1 MENTHNPKNVPCPK
15 VSVNEHRLL
24 VSPNK
29 SKKLAEM
36 ANKLPVDLS
45 VNTLPAS
52 ELKAVSGLKSEFDIE
67 LQQACGLID
76 KRINEI
82 INSFP
87 QGKRANLFSLRFGSV
102 AAIKSLA
109 ITAAFHKLA
118 IHAPH
123 INLRVLKSVNY
134 HGDTV

>member
-1 MENTHNPKNVPCPK
+1 MEKTRNPQNSARPK

-24 VSPNK
+24 VDPNK
-29 SKKLAEM
+29 SKKLAAM
-36 ANKLPVDLS
+36 ANKLPIDLS
-45 VNTLPAS
+45 VKAIPAS
-52 ELKAVSGLKSEFDIE
+52 EPKAVSGLKSELDIE
-67 LQQACGLID
+67 LQQARGLID

-82 INSFP
+82 MNSLA
-87 QGKRANLFSLRFGSV
+87 QGKREKLFSFRFGSV

>member
-1 MENTHNPKNVPCPK
+1 MENTHNPKNVPRPK

-24 VSPNK
+24 VDPNK
-29 SKKLAEM
+29 SKKLAAM

-45 VNTLPAS
+45 VKALPAS
-52 ELKAVSGLKSEFDIE
+52 VPKAVSGLKSELDIE
-67 LQQACGLID
+67 LQQARGLID

-82 INSFP
+82 MNSLP
-87 QGKRANLFSLRFGSV
+87 QGKREKLFSLRFGSV

-123 INLRVLKSVNY
+123 TNLRVLKSVNY